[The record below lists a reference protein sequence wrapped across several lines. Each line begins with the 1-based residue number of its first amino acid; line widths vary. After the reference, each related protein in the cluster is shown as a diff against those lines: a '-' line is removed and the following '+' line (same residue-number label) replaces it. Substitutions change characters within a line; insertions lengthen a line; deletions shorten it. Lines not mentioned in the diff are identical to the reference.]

1 MAARSP
7 RQRATERERIMT
19 IRNLEH
25 LFAPSA
31 VALVGASAEPGS
43 VGLWLARNL
52 KRGGFPGPVHFVNPH
67 APVIDGQRAVA
78 SVAELPAGVVL
89 AVIATPPATIPGLVA
104 ELGARGT
111 RAAIVVSAGIRADL
125 KEAMLQAAR
134 PNLLR
139 ILGPNCIGL
148 MVPGEGLDASFSHI
162 APPKGDLAFLSQS
175 GALVTGILDW
185 AAGRRIG
192 FSHVVS
198 LGDMADVDFGDC
210 LDYLAGDTAS
220 RAILLYMEALTHAR
234 KFMSAARR
242 AARVKPVIVV
252 KAGRHAGGA
261 KAAASHTGALSG
273 SDAAYDAAFRRAGLL
288 RVFALGDLFNAA
300 EMLSRGV
307 RLEGDRLAIVTNGGG
322 AGVLAADRVGDL
334 DGRLA
339 SLAPATIAALD
350 AALPATWSKGNPV
363 DIIGDAGEERYAK
376 ALEIVLADPGTD
388 AVLAIN
394 CPTAVGSSLGAAKA
408 AVAVSAAA
416 RARGGR
422 PKPVLA
428 NWLGEA
434 TAEEPRHLFA
444 THGIPS
450 FETPSEAIEG
460 FMQLVNH
467 RRAQKELMQTPPSLG
482 SGLTVDRAA
491 ARKIVGEV
499 LAQGRTL
506 LSEVEAKALIG
517 AYDIPTVET
526 AVAASPTE
534 VKALA
539 GRIVARHGA
548 VVIKILSDD
557 LSHKSDVGGVRL
569 GIASAREAFDA
580 ASEML
585 ARVHRLKPEARIRGF
600 TVQPMVRRPRA
611 HELILG
617 MSEDVTFGP
626 MLLFGAGGTAVEVL
640 RDTSLALPPLDLKL
654 AHDLMQRTRVFRLL
668 EGYRDRP
675 SADLDAIALTLVKT
689 SQLVTDLA
697 EVRELD
703 INPLLADD
711 TGVIAL
717 DARVRVA
724 DEATHPRRPMALRP
738 YPVEWVRFLDV
749 AGLGSIELRPIR
761 PDDEALYEEFFR
773 HVSATDARMRFFT
786 PMTRL
791 SHAHLARLTQID
803 YAREIAFVAIDGTGA
818 LLGVARYHA
827 DPDYTR
833 AEYGVLVRSDLKGQG
848 LGWRLME
855 HLIAY
860 ARADGLAELTG
871 WVLAENTTML
881 RMCRELGFAIEA
893 APDDPTLRLVRL
905 ALAQTP
911 PGLEP

>member
-1 MAARSP
+1 
-7 RQRATERERIMT
+7 
-19 IRNLEH
+19 
-25 LFAPSA
+25 
-31 VALVGASAEPGS
+31 
-43 VGLWLARNL
+43 
-52 KRGGFPGPVHFVNPH
+52 
-67 APVIDGQRAVA
+67 
-78 SVAELPAGVVL
+78 
-89 AVIATPPATIPGLVA
+89 
-104 ELGARGT
+104 
-111 RAAIVVSAGIRADL
+111 
-125 KEAMLQAAR
+125 
-134 PNLLR
+134 
-139 ILGPNCIGL
+139 
-148 MVPGEGLDASFSHI
+148 
-162 APPKGDLAFLSQS
+162 
-175 GALVTGILDW
+175 
-185 AAGRRIG
+185 
-192 FSHVVS
+192 
-198 LGDMADVDFGDC
+198 
-210 LDYLAGDTAS
+210 
-220 RAILLYMEALTHAR
+220 
-234 KFMSAARR
+234 
-242 AARVKPVIVV
+242 
-252 KAGRHAGGA
+252 
-261 KAAASHTGALSG
+261 
-273 SDAAYDAAFRRAGLL
+273 
-288 RVFALGDLFNAA
+288 
-300 EMLSRGV
+300 V
-307 RLEGDRLAIVTNGGG
+307 RLEGERLTIVTNGGG

-350 AALPATWSKGNPV
+350 IALPATWSQGNPV

-376 ALEIVLADPGTD
+376 ALEIVLSDPGTD

-394 CPTAVGSSLGAAKA
+394 CPTAVGSSLGAATA
-408 AVAVSAAA
+408 TVAVSDAA
-416 RARGGR
+416 RSRGGR

-434 TAEEPRHLFA
+434 TAEEPRRLFA
-444 THGIPS
+444 AHDIPS
-450 FETPSEAIEG
+450 FETPSEAVEG
-460 FMQLVNH
+460 FMQLVNY
-467 RRAQKELMQTPPSLG
+467 RRAQEELMQTPPSLG
-482 SGLTVDRAA
+482 SGLTVDRTA

-517 AYDIPTVET
+517 AYGIPTVET
-526 AVAASPTE
+526 AIAATPTE
-534 VKALA
+534 VKVLA
-539 GRIVARHGA
+539 GRIVGRHGA

-569 GIASAREAFDA
+569 GIASAREAYDA

-585 ARVHRLKPEARIRGF
+585 ARVRRLKPEARIRGF

-654 AHDLMQRTRVFRLL
+654 AHDLMRRTRVFRLL
-668 EGYRDRP
+668 EGYRDQPR
-675 SADLDAIALTLVKT
+675 ADLDAIALTLVKT
-689 SQLVTDLA
+689 SQLVTDLS

-711 TGVIAL
+711 RGVIAL

-724 DEATHPRRPMALRP
+724 DEAKDPRHPMALRP
-738 YPVEWVRFLDV
+738 YPVEWVRRLDV
-749 AGLGSIELRPIR
+749 PSSGSVELRPIR

-786 PMTRL
+786 PSTRL

-803 YAREIAFVAIDGTGA
+803 YAREIAFVAIGQGGA

-827 DPDYTR
+827 DPDYTS

-860 ARADGLAELTG
+860 ARAEGLAELTG

-881 RMCRELGFAIEA
+881 RMCRDLGFAVEA
-893 APDDPTLRLVRL
+893 VSDEPTLRLVRL
-905 ALAQTP
+905 ALAPTP
-911 PGLEP
+911 ARLAP